1 MTLRTTPE
9 QDAAIEAL
17 AKRWGVSKTEA
28 ILRAVEEARV
38 GVAADDET
46 ARADEVRALS
56 AEMKER
62 WGPVL
67 DRLGSV

>member
-28 ILRAVEEARV
+28 ILRAVEEASN
-38 GVAADDET
+38 GNSADDAFMAAYEDVST
-46 ARADEVRALS
+46 RYRNA
-56 AEMKER
+56 
-62 WGPVL
+62 L

>member
-17 AKRWGVSKTEA
+17 AKRWGVSKNEA
-28 ILRAVEEARV
+28 ILRAVDEV
-38 GVAADDET
+38 GQGLSNDDEFL
-46 ARADEVRALS
+46 AAYDAVSSRYRDA
-56 AEMKER
+56 
-62 WGPVL
+62 L